1 MLGSK
6 GLIQFHRIGVI
17 QKKIINT
24 TSCAIIDH
32 LTHKSLLKSTTNNDF
47 GGKTLIKFYF
57 NDCFKFYLSGS
68 DFSDHSIQVEDN
80 TNSSL

>member
-17 QKKIINT
+17 QNHI

-32 LTHKSLLKSTTNNDF
+32 LTHKNLLKSTTNNDF

-80 TNSSL
+80 TNSPL

>member
-6 GLIQFHRIGVI
+6 GLIQLVPQNRGNT
-17 QKKIINT
+17 KKIINT

-32 LTHKSLLKSTTNNDF
+32 LTHKNFLKSTTNNDF
-47 GGKTLIKFYF
+47 GGKFYF

-80 TNSSL
+80 TNSPL

>member
-17 QKKIINT
+17 LQKKNIKT

-32 LTHKSLLKSTTNNDF
+32 LIYKNLLKSTTNNDF
-47 GGKTLIKFYF
+47 AGKTI
-57 NDCFKFYLSGS
+57 
-68 DFSDHSIQVEDN
+68 
-80 TNSSL
+80 